1 MRKFFLTAL
10 FVLTV
15 CAVYAAEP
23 TKAHLAAAVE
33 YLEAKGTPQLLDRQC
48 QEMVDANVRLQPELA
63 EYREKMLKFYRGVFG
78 FAILKDDLAA
88 IYAREFSEPELREM
102 TRVYLSPIG
111 KRSVA
116 VEEKLV
122 PEFAKLMERKT
133 REAAEKMLK

>member
-1 MRKFFLTAL
+1 MRKFFLIAAL
-10 FVLTV
+10 TFGAF
-15 CAVYAAEP
+15 AVFAAEP
-23 TKAHLAAAVE
+23 TASHLAAAVE
-33 YLEAKGTPQLLDRQC
+33 YLEAKGTPQLLERQC
-48 QEMVDANVRLQPELA
+48 QEMADANVRLQPELA

-88 IYAREFSEPELREM
+88 IYAREFSEEELREM
-102 TRVYLSPIG
+102 TRFYLSPIG

-122 PEFAKLMERKT
+122 PEFAKLMESKT